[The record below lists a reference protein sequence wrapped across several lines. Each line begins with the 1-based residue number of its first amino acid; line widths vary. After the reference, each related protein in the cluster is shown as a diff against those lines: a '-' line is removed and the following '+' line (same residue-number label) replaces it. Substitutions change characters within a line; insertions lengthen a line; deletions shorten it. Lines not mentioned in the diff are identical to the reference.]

1 MQVHITDTWLIFC
14 IAFGVILIT
23 NLIMFRQ
30 GMNFYTM
37 DVVLRKF
44 NITDL
49 ELPSSVKEL
58 PNLINGIFALPDEK
72 KRKSISSLKGQL
84 YVDFI
89 FMPAAYGAIFLLC
102 MNVSHKMTLGK
113 ELFAALAWLQLIP
126 FALDVIE
133 NIYLLNK
140 IHPALAETNK
150 SVHLL
155 FQIIEIIKWGLAL
168 TAIVC
173 SLSAIIY
180 FWLVGRY
187 SIESL
192 KYLLIIIGEL
202 IVFIIAMLIAKK
214 AKPGITE

>member
-1 MQVHITDTWLIFC
+1 MQVYINDPWLIFC

-23 NLIMFRQ
+23 NFIMFRQ
-30 GMNFYTM
+30 GRNFYTM

-72 KRKSISSLKGQL
+72 KRKTLSTLKTQL

-89 FMPAAYGAIFLLC
+89 FIPAAYSAIFLLC

-113 ELFAALAWLQLIP
+113 ELFAALAWLQVIS
-126 FALDVIE
+126 FVLDIIE
-133 NIYLLNK
+133 NIYLLTK
-140 IHPALAETNK
+140 IHPALAQTNK
-150 SVHLL
+150 SEHLA

-168 TAIVC
+168 IAIVC
-173 SLSAIIY
+173 SVSAIIY

-192 KYLLIIIGEL
+192 KYLLIIIIEL
-202 IVFIIAMLIAKK
+202 IVFITAMVVSKK
-214 AKPGITE
+214 NKISEY